1 MNSKYTLR
9 RFIGD
14 MPVENILNTLINLQY
29 ASAKVKKDYITQLAS
44 HPDHNHMKI
53 EELKDLQTKAVRQS
67 LTYHYNR
74 CSSYRNLC
82 GDLPVVNKF
91 EDIFNIPQ
99 IHAEEFKNDDFL
111 SIDKS
116 KIVSVITTSDLS
128 GTYNK
133 LPRDMTSQ
141 MRLMIQM
148 LRYILTSAL
157 PLVADYSG
165 RSIKEARRYAL
176 NNWAINFLTPPPNE
190 SSSLIVKIFEGILP
204 VCRML
209 NIKTSY
215 FLNNMEFDPEK
226 AFNDIKEI
234 NKDNKMMMFVGF
246 HYIFSQIMDYM
257 DEIGERLNLDPT
269 GKNICIACFGG
280 GWKTLDG
287 KKVDKDQFKDKLKE
301 YFGLNDLFIVDAYSF
316 AEANFVTLDLCP
328 SKKSHLVLPVVIRTR
343 DPETLELQDYGETGI
358 ISVWDPF
365 MNSYPAFIMTDDV
378 GIVSDYYKCDDCGF
392 VGQDLILKGRLSKAE
407 FRSCGLKLQQMMEEK
422 RKERVLATGYV

>member
-14 MPVENILNTLINLQY
+14 LPVENILNTLINLQY
-29 ASAKVKKDYITQLAS
+29 ASAKVKNDYIMELTS
-44 HPDHNHMKI
+44 HPDHCHMKI
-53 EELKDLQTKAVRQS
+53 DELKDLQTKAVKQS
-67 LTYHYNR
+67 LKYHYDN
-74 CSSYRNLC
+74 CSSYKKLC
-82 GDLPVVNKF
+82 GDLPVVNEF
-91 EDIFNIPQ
+91 EDIFNVPQ
-99 IHAEEFKNDDFL
+99 IHAEEFKNDDFC

-116 KIVSVITTSDLS
+116 KIISVITTSGLS
-128 GTYNK
+128 GSYNK

-141 MRLMIQM
+141 MRFVIQVV
-148 LRYILTSAL
+148 RYVLTSVL
-157 PLVADYSG
+157 PLIADYTG
-165 RSIKEARRYAL
+165 RSTQETRRYAL

-190 SSSLIVKIFEGILP
+190 SSSLIVKIAEGFLPIFKILS
-204 VCRML
+204 
-209 NIKTSY
+209 IKTSY
-215 FLNNMEFDPEK
+215 FLKNMEFDPEK

-234 NKDNKMMMFVGF
+234 NKDNKMMVFVGF

-257 DEIGERLNLDPT
+257 DEISERLNLDPT
-269 GKNICIACFGG
+269 GKNICAALFGG

-287 KKVDKDQFKDKLKE
+287 KKVDKNKFKEKLKE

-316 AEANFVTLDLCP
+316 AEANFLALDFCP
-328 SKKSHLVLPVVIRTR
+328 SKNNHMILPVVVRTR

-378 GIVSDYYKCDDCGF
+378 GIVSDYYKCDACGF

-407 FRSCGLKLQQMMEEK
+407 FRSCGLKLQQMMDEK
-422 RKERVLATGYV
+422 SKKRSLAAGHI